1 MQRWIKH
8 IALGLMP
15 LALAGCM
22 ENTALVKVNKDG
34 SGMLVVQEFLS
45 PQITQMMEGVGN
57 AMGEALGGIAGE
69 TAEGEAPKPA
79 PKPAA
84 DPLSLFKDSIEKKLA
99 MLGEGAKLVSSQAKT
114 NAAGWKGYTATYSF
128 KDINAVSV
136 ALSDDEKKDSDN
148 GMPVDTGVKF
158 QFTPGDV
165 AELNII
171 PVKKAAEAAPA
182 EPEAPAED
190 PAMMMQ
196 MMGPMLKGMRMA
208 LFVQVDGEIVETN
221 ARHVKKPNIV
231 TVMDMPMDKLLANPE
246 AAKLMGKKGPEVTAK
261 LIELQ
266 IPGVLLEDEGKTIGI
281 KFK

>member
-1 MQRWIKH
+1 MQRWIKN
-8 IALGLMP
+8 ISLGLMP
-15 LALAGCM
+15 LALAGCV
-22 ENTALVKVNKDG
+22 ESTALVKVNKDG
-34 SGMLVVQEFLS
+34 SGLLVVQEFLS
-45 PQITQMMEGVGN
+45 PQITQMMEGMGQ
-57 AMGEALGGIAGE
+57 AMGEALGGMAGE

-84 DPLSLFKDSIEKKLA
+84 DPLALFKDSIEKKLA
-99 MLGEGAKLVSSQAKT
+99 TLGEGAKLVSSQAKT

-136 ALSDDEKKDSDN
+136 ALGDN
-148 GMPVDTGVKF
+148 SKEESGDGMPVDTGVKF
-158 QFTPGDV
+158 QFKPGDV
-165 AELNII
+165 AELSIL
-171 PVKKAAEAAPA
+171 PVKNEAPAEKA

-221 ARHVKKPNIV
+221 ARYVKKPNIV
-231 TVMDMPMDKLLANPE
+231 TVMDMPMDKVLANPE